1 VYAYTSAAHNNGSA
15 FAGFAGN
22 TLWGNITLGFCM
34 WMGRFFEIIPA
45 LALAGSLVR
54 KRVYASTAGT
64 VRTDKPLFTLM
75 LIGVVI
81 ILVGLTYF
89 PALALGPLAEHF
101 TGHFG
106 L

>member
-1 VYAYTSAAHNNGSA
+1 
-15 FAGFAGN
+15 
-22 TLWGNITLGFCM
+22 M
-34 WMGRFFEIIPA
+34 WVGRFFEIIPA

-54 KRVYASTAGT
+54 KRTYAATSGT
-64 VRTDKPLFTLM
+64 VRTDSALFTAM
-75 LIGVVI
+75 VVGVVL

-101 TGHFG
+101 AGHFG